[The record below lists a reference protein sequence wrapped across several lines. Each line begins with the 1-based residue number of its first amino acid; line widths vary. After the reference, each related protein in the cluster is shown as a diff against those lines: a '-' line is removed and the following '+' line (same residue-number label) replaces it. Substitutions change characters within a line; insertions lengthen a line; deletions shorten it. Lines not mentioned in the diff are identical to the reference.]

1 MARLMMMFIFARFH
15 SSINLVCCLQSPIR
29 SRGRLPVGLGCIGF
43 PQKLGQEG
51 EREGPLPLLPI
62 ARQALLRLLRRVPM
76 EIGVPGERYAVQ
88 YGGWP
93 KGAVAM
99 IHSLAAH
106 TEFNGVKAMVLDTF
120 DDRVKVKVFGDQETV
135 IALYPQNLQLLESG
149 GELAV
154 TALGHG
160 SGRAPGEDTH
170 GKHSEPS
177 STWPQDSGN
186 LKEAEGSLAHS
197 QGHQPARL
205 PSCVTLPACLGEQ
218 QHAIEEPERK
228 EIIQEASAPTRCN
241 ESGSVEIPEVHT
253 ARARENLRASCPATL
268 HPKTRGRD
276 AGNYLHAMSRTT
288 GTNEEGVIDTLR
300 KKILLLRDQ
309 SLSDSI
315 ASGIR
320 DRSVFSAAYMDRFAV
335 TVGIDDSI
343 EARHKAWQDRDL
355 LLDRV
360 GKQICFSSRM
370 PQSSS
375 GTETSRRFANK
386 QSAVNASVYAVET
399 IISIKH
405 DDLNYAQIVISALR
419 PRANRQQPKFDP
431 SQHGYS
437 SSEPKDK
444 LAVRFE
450 TPAQKLRF
458 LALLQDI
465 LNEVERGQ
473 DKEALA

>member
-1 MARLMMMFIFARFH
+1 MIEDQAIPSGH
-15 SSINLVCCLQSPIR
+15 
-29 SRGRLPVGLGCIGF
+29 
-43 PQKLGQEG
+43 
-51 EREGPLPLLPI
+51 LLPI
-62 ARQALLRLLRRVPM
+62 ARQALLRLLHRVPM
-76 EIGVPGERYAVQ
+76 EVGVPREENAVL

-106 TEFNGVKAMVLDTF
+106 KEFNGVKAMVLGTF
-120 DDRVKVKVFGDQETV
+120 DDRVKVKVFGDRDTV

-154 TALGHG
+154 TALGQERG
-160 SGRAPGEDTH
+160 GFPGEDTH
-170 GKHSEPS
+170 GMHSEPS
-177 STWPQDSGN
+177 STWSQDSGN
-186 LKEAEGSLAHS
+186 LKEAEGSLANS
-197 QGHQPARL
+197 QGHQSARL

-218 QHAIEEPERK
+218 QHAIEEPKRNEV
-228 EIIQEASAPTRCN
+228 IQEASCNTSAPTHCR
-241 ESGSVEIPEVHT
+241 EIGSVEIPEVLAAP
-253 ARARENLRASCPATL
+253 ARDSLRASCPATL
-268 HPKTRGRD
+268 HPKTRDRD
-276 AGNYLHAMSRTT
+276 AGNSLHAANRAM
-288 GTNEEGVIDTLR
+288 GTNEEGVMEALR
-300 KKILLLRDQ
+300 KKILLVRDQ

-335 TVGIDDSI
+335 TVGVDDSI

-370 PQSSS
+370 PQSSG

-399 IISIKH
+399 IVNIKH
-405 DDLNYAQIVISALR
+405 DDLNYAQIVISAPR

-431 SQHGYS
+431 SKQGS
-437 SSEPKDK
+437 SSLEPKDK

-450 TPAQKLRF
+450 TPAQKIRF

-473 DKEALA
+473 DEEALA